1 MWKCAL
7 LKKARKSI
15 AKNCK
20 LVFSGTV
27 EKKLFWSWHNSMPE
41 NVVHYL
47 NMKMS
52 DILVEII
59 YLKLCSS
66 IKFDGL

>member
-20 LVFSGTV
+20 LIFSGAVDFCFAHDTIQCL
-27 EKKLFWSWHNSMPE
+27 K

-47 NMKMS
+47 NMKML
-52 DILVEII
+52 DILVEILD
-59 YLKLCSS
+59 LKLFSS
-66 IKFDGL
+66 LK

>member
-20 LVFSGTV
+20 LIFSGTV
-27 EKKLFWSWHNSMPE
+27 EGKIAHNTIQCLK
-41 NVVHYL
+41 NVVYYL
-47 NMKMS
+47 NMKMPDMS
-52 DILVEII
+52 VEII
-59 YLKLCSS
+59 DLKL
-66 IKFDGL
+66 F